1 MNTSDITIRTAAPA
15 DAPGLLAIYAPYITD
30 TAVSFEYDVPS
41 VDEFTDR
48 IRTTLEKYPY
58 LVAESEDRI
67 VGYCYV
73 SILHG
78 RQAYDWSV
86 ETSIYVEQNC
96 KRMGIGRKLHD
107 ALEQALSAMGILNLY
122 ACIAFPIGEDPYL
135 TEDSVHFHEHLGY
148 EHTAHFHKCGY
159 KFNRWYDIVWMEKT
173 IGEHLGKQPAVKTFS
188 EIVASLNL

>member
-1 MNTSDITIRTAAPA
+1 MNTSDITIRIASPS
-15 DAPGLLAIYAPYITD
+15 DAPELLAIYAPYITK
-30 TAVSFEYDVPS
+30 TAISFEYDVPS
-41 VDEFTDR
+41 VEEFADR

-58 LVAESEDRI
+58 LAAESDGHI

-86 ETSIYVEQNC
+86 DTSIYVDQNC
-96 KRMGIGRKLHD
+96 KRMGIGKKLHD

-148 EHTAHFHKCGY
+148 THTAHFHKCGY

-173 IGEHLGKQPAVKTFS
+173 IGKHLECQPAVKKFS
-188 EIVASLNL
+188 EIKASLDL

>member
-1 MNTSDITIRTAAPA
+1 MNTTTITIRTATPA
-15 DAPGLLAIYAPYITD
+15 DAPALLAIYAPYITD

-41 VDEFTDR
+41 VEEFANR
-48 IRTTLEKYPY
+48 IRGTLKKYPY
-58 LVAESEDRI
+58 LVAEVDGQI

-73 SILHG
+73 GILHG

-86 ETSIYVEQNC
+86 ETSIYIDQNC

-122 ACIAFPIGEDPYL
+122 ACIAFPIGKDPYL

-148 EHTAHFHKCGY
+148 THTAHFHKCGY

-173 IGEHLGKQPAVKTFS
+173 IGEHKEKQPEVKAFS
-188 EIVASLNL
+188 EIEEALNL

>member
-1 MNTSDITIRTAAPA
+1 MNTSDITIRIASPS
-15 DAPGLLAIYAPYITD
+15 DAPELLAIYAPYITK
-30 TAVSFEYDVPS
+30 TAISFEYDVPS
-41 VDEFTDR
+41 VEEFADR

-58 LVAESEDRI
+58 LVAESDGHI

-86 ETSIYVEQNC
+86 ETSIYVDQNC
-96 KRMGIGRKLHD
+96 KRMGIGKKLHD
-107 ALEQALSAMGILNLY
+107 ALEQAFSAMGILNLY

-148 EHTAHFHKCGY
+148 THTAHFHKCGY

-173 IGEHLGKQPAVKTFS
+173 IGKHLECQPAVKNFS
-188 EIVASLNL
+188 EIKASLNL

>member
-41 VDEFTDR
+41 VDEFADR

-58 LVAESEDRI
+58 LVAESEGRI

-78 RQAYDWSV
+78 RQAYNWSV

-96 KRMGIGRKLHD
+96 KRMGIGRKL
-107 ALEQALSAMGILNLY
+107 E
-122 ACIAFPIGEDPYL
+122 
-135 TEDSVHFHEHLGY
+135 V
-148 EHTAHFHKCGY
+148 
-159 KFNRWYDIVWMEKT
+159 
-173 IGEHLGKQPAVKTFS
+173 
-188 EIVASLNL
+188 

>member
-1 MNTSDITIRTAAPA
+1 MNTSDITIRIASPS
-15 DAPGLLAIYAPYITD
+15 DAPELLAIYAPYITK
-30 TAVSFEYDVPS
+30 TAISFEYDVPS
-41 VDEFTDR
+41 VEEFADR

-58 LVAESEDRI
+58 LAAESDGHI

-86 ETSIYVEQNC
+86 ETSIYVDQNC
-96 KRMGIGRKLHD
+96 KRMGSGKKLHD

-148 EHTAHFHKCGY
+148 THTAHFHKCGY

-173 IGEHLGKQPAVKTFS
+173 IGKHLECQPAVKNFS
-188 EIVASLNL
+188 EIKASLNL

>member
-1 MNTSDITIRTAAPA
+1 MNTSDITIRIASPS
-15 DAPGLLAIYAPYITD
+15 DAPELLAIYAPYITK
-30 TAVSFEYDVPS
+30 TAISFEYDVPS
-41 VDEFTDR
+41 IEEFADR

-58 LVAESEDRI
+58 LAAESDGHI

-96 KRMGIGRKLHD
+96 KHLGIGRKLHD

-135 TEDSVHFHEHLGY
+135 TEDSVHFHEHMGY

-173 IGEHLGKQPAVKTFS
+173 IGKHLEYQPAVKNFS
-188 EIVASLNL
+188 EIKASLNL

>member
-1 MNTSDITIRTAAPA
+1 MNTSDITIRIASPS
-15 DAPGLLAIYAPYITD
+15 DAPELLAIYAPYITK
-30 TAVSFEYDVPS
+30 TAISFEYDVPS
-41 VDEFTDR
+41 VEEFADR

-58 LVAESEDRI
+58 LAAESDGHI

-86 ETSIYVEQNC
+86 ETSIYVDQNC
-96 KRMGIGRKLHD
+96 KRMGIGKKLHD

-135 TEDSVHFHEHLGY
+135 TEDSVHFHEHLSY
-148 EHTAHFHKCGY
+148 THTAHFHKCGY

-173 IGEHLGKQPAVKTFS
+173 IGKHLECQPAVKKFS
-188 EIVASLNL
+188 EIKASLNL

>member
-1 MNTSDITIRTAAPA
+1 MNTSDITIRIASPS
-15 DAPGLLAIYAPYITD
+15 DAPELLAIYAPYITK
-30 TAVSFEYDVPS
+30 TAISFEYDVPS
-41 VDEFTDR
+41 VEEFTDR

-58 LVAESEDRI
+58 LAAESDGHI

-86 ETSIYVEQNC
+86 ETSIYVDQNC
-96 KRMGIGRKLHD
+96 KRMGIGKKLHD

-148 EHTAHFHKCGY
+148 THTAHFHKCGY
-159 KFNRWYDIVWMEKT
+159 KFKRWYDIVWMEKT
-173 IGEHLGKQPAVKTFS
+173 IGKHLECQPAVKNFS
-188 EIVASLNL
+188 EIKSSLNL

>member
-1 MNTSDITIRTAAPA
+1 MNTSDITIRIASPS
-15 DAPGLLAIYAPYITD
+15 DAPELLAIYAPYITK
-30 TAVSFEYDVPS
+30 TAISFEYDVPS
-41 VDEFTDR
+41 VEEFADR

-58 LVAESEDRI
+58 LAAESDGHI

-86 ETSIYVEQNC
+86 ETSIYVDQNC
-96 KRMGIGRKLHD
+96 KRMGIGKKLHD

-122 ACIAFPIGEDPYL
+122 ACIAFPIGENPYL

-148 EHTAHFHKCGY
+148 THTAHFHKCGY

-173 IGEHLGKQPAVKTFS
+173 IGKHLECQSAVKNFS
-188 EIVASLNL
+188 EIKASLNL

>member
-1 MNTSDITIRTAAPA
+1 MNTSDITIRIASPS
-15 DAPGLLAIYAPYITD
+15 DAPELLAIYAPYITK
-30 TAVSFEYDVPS
+30 TAISFEYDVPS
-41 VDEFTDR
+41 VEEFADR

-58 LVAESEDRI
+58 LAAESDGHI

-86 ETSIYVEQNC
+86 ETSIYVDQNC
-96 KRMGIGRKLHD
+96 KRMGIGKKLHD

-148 EHTAHFHKCGY
+148 THTAHFHKCGY

-173 IGEHLGKQPAVKTFS
+173 IGKHLECQPAVKNFS
-188 EIVASLNL
+188 EIKSSLNL

>member
-1 MNTSDITIRTAAPA
+1 MNTSDITIRIASPS
-15 DAPGLLAIYAPYITD
+15 DAPELLAIYAPYITK
-30 TAVSFEYDVPS
+30 TAISFEYDVPS
-41 VDEFTDR
+41 VEEFADR

-58 LVAESEDRI
+58 LAAESDGHI

-86 ETSIYVEQNC
+86 ETSIYVDQNC
-96 KRMGIGRKLHD
+96 KRMGIGKKLHD

-148 EHTAHFHKCGY
+148 THTAHFHKCGY

-173 IGEHLGKQPAVKTFS
+173 IGKHLECQPAMKNFS
-188 EIVASLNL
+188 EIKASLNL

>member
-1 MNTSDITIRTAAPA
+1 MNTSNISIRPAIPQDAPA
-15 DAPGLLAIYAPYITD
+15 LLTIYAPYITD

-41 VDEFTDR
+41 VEEFAER
-48 IRTTLEKYPY
+48 IRSTLEKYPY
-58 LVAESEDRI
+58 LVAEVDGCI

-73 SILHG
+73 GIMHG

-86 ETSIYVEQNC
+86 ETSIYVDQNC

-122 ACIAFPIGEDPYL
+122 ACIAFPVGEDPYL
-135 TEDSVHFHEHLGY
+135 TQDSVHFHEHLGY

-159 KFNRWYDIVWMEKT
+159 KFHHWYDIVWMEKT
-173 IGEHLGKQPAVKTFS
+173 IGEHLENQPAVKTFANIVS
-188 EIVASLNL
+188 ELNF

>member
-1 MNTSDITIRTAAPA
+1 MNTSDITIRIASPS
-15 DAPGLLAIYAPYITD
+15 DAPELLAIYAPYITK
-30 TAVSFEYDVPS
+30 TAISFEYDVPS
-41 VDEFTDR
+41 VEEFADR

-58 LVAESEDRI
+58 LAAESDGHI

-86 ETSIYVEQNC
+86 ETSIYVDQNC
-96 KRMGIGRKLHD
+96 KRMGIGKKLHD

-148 EHTAHFHKCGY
+148 THTAHFHKCGY

-173 IGEHLGKQPAVKTFS
+173 IGKHLECQPAVKKFS
-188 EIVASLNL
+188 EIKTSLKL

>member
-41 VDEFTDR
+41 VDEFADR

-58 LVAESEDRI
+58 LVAESEGRI

-73 SILHG
+73 SIFHG

-188 EIVASLNL
+188 EIAASLNL

>member
-1 MNTSDITIRTAAPA
+1 MNTSDITIRIASPS
-15 DAPGLLAIYAPYITD
+15 DAPELLAIYAPYITK
-30 TAVSFEYDVPS
+30 TAISFEYDVPS
-41 VDEFTDR
+41 VEEFADR

-58 LVAESEDRI
+58 LAAESDGHI

-78 RQAYDWSV
+78 RQAYGWSV

-96 KRMGIGRKLHD
+96 KHLGIGRKLHD

-135 TEDSVHFHEHLGY
+135 TEDSVHFHEHMGY

-159 KFNRWYDIVWMEKT
+159 KFNRWYDIVWLEKT
-173 IGEHLGKQPAVKTFS
+173 IGKHLECQPAVKNFS
-188 EIVASLNL
+188 EIKASLNL

>member
-1 MNTSDITIRTAAPA
+1 MNTSDITIRIASPS
-15 DAPGLLAIYAPYITD
+15 DAPELLAIYAPYITK
-30 TAVSFEYDVPS
+30 TAISFEYDVPS
-41 VDEFTDR
+41 VEEFADR

-58 LVAESEDRI
+58 LAAESDGHI

-86 ETSIYVEQNC
+86 ETSIYVDQNC
-96 KRMGIGRKLHD
+96 KRMGIGKKLHD

-122 ACIAFPIGEDPYL
+122 ACIAFPIVEDPYL

-148 EHTAHFHKCGY
+148 THTAHFHKCGY

-173 IGEHLGKQPAVKTFS
+173 IGKHLECQPAVKKFS
-188 EIVASLNL
+188 EIKASLDL

>member
-1 MNTSDITIRTAAPA
+1 MNTSDVTIRIASPS
-15 DAPGLLAIYAPYITD
+15 DAPELLAIYAPYITK
-30 TAVSFEYDVPS
+30 TAISFEYDVPS
-41 VDEFTDR
+41 VEEFADR

-58 LVAESEDRI
+58 LAAESDGHI

-86 ETSIYVEQNC
+86 ETSIYVDQNC
-96 KRMGIGRKLHD
+96 KRMGIGKKLHD

-148 EHTAHFHKCGY
+148 THTAHFHKCGY

-173 IGEHLGKQPAVKTFS
+173 IGKHLECQPAVKNFS
-188 EIVASLNL
+188 EIKASLNL

>member
-15 DAPGLLAIYAPYITD
+15 DAPELLAIYAPYITD

-41 VDEFTDR
+41 VDEFTAR
-48 IRTTLEKYPY
+48 IRTTLVKYPY
-58 LVAESEDRI
+58 LVAESEGRI

-173 IGEHLGKQPAVKTFS
+173 IGEHLGKQPAVKTFP
-188 EIVASLNL
+188 EIAASLNL

>member
-1 MNTSDITIRTAAPA
+1 MNTSDITIRIASPS
-15 DAPGLLAIYAPYITD
+15 DAPELLAIYAPYITK
-30 TAVSFEYDVPS
+30 TAISFEYDVPS
-41 VDEFTDR
+41 VEEFAAR

-58 LVAESEDRI
+58 LAAESDGHI

-86 ETSIYVEQNC
+86 ETSIYVDQNC
-96 KRMGIGRKLHD
+96 KRMGIGKKLHD

-122 ACIAFPIGEDPYL
+122 ACIAFPIVEDPYL

-148 EHTAHFHKCGY
+148 THTAHFHKCGY

-173 IGEHLGKQPAVKTFS
+173 IGKHLECQPAVKKFS
-188 EIVASLNL
+188 EIKASLDL